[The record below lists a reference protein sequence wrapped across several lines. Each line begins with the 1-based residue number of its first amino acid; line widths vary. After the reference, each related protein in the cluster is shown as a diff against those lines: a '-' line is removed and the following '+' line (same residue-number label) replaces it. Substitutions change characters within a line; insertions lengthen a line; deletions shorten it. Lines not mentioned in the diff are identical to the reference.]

1 MATTSYTATA
11 TYTTSGNRKVATGYV
26 TTASYTG
33 EITAEG
39 VQSVRYTVTYLGAP
53 IEEQGPELY

>member
-1 MATTSYTATA
+1 M
-11 TYTTSGNRKVATGYV
+11 ATGYV